1 MTQDEM
7 VLALSMHGFE
17 KAWIRES
24 GVHVPFVGTVPTVLA
39 EFFKPMEQG
48 PAVRIYFHFPK
59 EGRTYCNRSL
69 KFLHR
74 KALQEMERCDL
85 LLPPEVLN
93 VLRHCS

>member
-7 VLALSMHGFE
+7 VLALSMHGYE
-17 KAWIRES
+17 RAWIRTRTQY
-24 GVHVPFVGTVPTVLA
+24 VPFVGPVTVTLA
-39 EFFKPMEQG
+39 EFSKPMENG
-48 PAVRIYFHFPK
+48 PASRIYLHFPM
-59 EGRTYCNRSL
+59 EGQTYCNRSL